1 LDYIEEILG
10 EKVTRHPWDAK
21 GSFPL
26 YLIGEYEYFDTMIG
40 TQECLIVVPREG
52 LRPTPALKKHIA
64 RIQQTRNMPVILE
77 LAALSR
83 QRRQTLITE
92 KIPFIV
98 PGKQLYLP
106 FMGAMLQ
113 EKFDNEAPQVEMLQP
128 SAQMLLFWFI
138 YQKCAPL
145 YQSQL
150 PDKFGFSAMTIS
162 KAAAQLTGTG
172 LLDVHKDGV
181 QKVLTSPLPA
191 KELFEKARPF
201 LFDPVRR
208 RFYIAKSDVQESFF
222 VAGETA
228 LADKSMLN
236 PPNVGVYGT
245 AKATKPASATTQ
257 LIDGGK
263 QCELEIWRYDPTII
277 SGENYA
283 DSLSLA
289 MSLARIHDERV
300 DMSIDE
306 MLREGVWE

>member
-1 LDYIEEILG
+1 MEYIEEILG
-10 EKVTRHPWDAK
+10 EKATRRPWDAK

-26 YLIGEYEYFDTMIG
+26 FLIGEYEFFNTMIG
-40 TQECLIVVPREG
+40 QRECLIIVPREE

-64 RIQQTRNMPVILE
+64 RIQQTRNMPVVLE
-77 LAALSR
+77 LPALSR
-83 QRRQTLITE
+83 QRRQTLIAE

-98 PGKQLYLP
+98 PGKQLFLP
-106 FMGAMLQ
+106 FMGALLQ
-113 EKFDNEAPQVEMLQP
+113 EKFDREAPQIETLQP

-150 PDKFGFSAMTIS
+150 PDKFRFTAMTIS
-162 KAAAQLTGTG
+162 KAAAQLINTG

-181 QKVLTSPLPA
+181 QKVLTSQLPA

-208 RFYIAKSDVQESFF
+208 RFYIDKADMQENFF
-222 VAGETA
+222 TAGESA

-236 PPNVGVYGT
+236 PPNVEVYGT
-245 AKATKPASATTQ
+245 AKALKPASATLQ

-263 QCELEIWRYDPTII
+263 QCELEIWRYDSTIL
-277 SGENYA
+277 SGENFA
-283 DSLSLA
+283 DPLSLA
-289 MSLARIHDERV
+289 ISLTHIRDERIE
-300 DMSIDE
+300 MSIDE
-306 MLREGVWE
+306 MLKGVWG

>member
-1 LDYIEEILG
+1 MDYIEETLG

-26 YLIGEYEYFDTMIG
+26 FLIGEYEFFDTMIG
-40 TQECLIVVPREG
+40 AQGCLIIVPKEG

-64 RIQQTRNMPVILE
+64 RIQQTRNMPVVLE

-83 QRRQTLITE
+83 QRRQTLIAE

-98 PGKQLYLP
+98 PGKQLFLP
-106 FMGAMLQ
+106 FMGTMLQ
-113 EKFDNEAPQVEMLQP
+113 EKYDSEAPQIETLQP

-150 PDKFGFSAMTIS
+150 SDKFGFTAMTIS
-162 KAAAQLTGTG
+162 KAAAQLTSIG
-172 LLDVHKDGV
+172 LLDVHKNGV
-181 QKVLTSPLPA
+181 QKVLTSRLPA

-222 VAGETA
+222 VAGESS

-236 PPNVGVYGT
+236 PPNVEVYGM
-245 AKATKPASATTQ
+245 AKTIKPASATTQ

-263 QCELEIWRYDPTII
+263 QCELEIWRYDPTIL
-277 SGENYA
+277 SRENCA
-283 DSLSLA
+283 DPLSLA
-289 MSLARIHDERV
+289 MSLARIRDERV
-300 DMSIDE
+300 EISIDD
-306 MLREGVWE
+306 MLKGVWG

>member
-10 EKVTRHPWDAK
+10 ERVTRHPWDAK

-26 YLIGEYEYFDTMIG
+26 YLIGEYEFFDTMIG
-40 TQECLIVVPREG
+40 AQGCLIIVPKEG
-52 LRPTPALKKHIA
+52 LRPTPALKKNIA
-64 RIQQTRNMPVILE
+64 RIQQARNMPVVLE

-83 QRRQTLITE
+83 QRRQTLIAE
-92 KIPFIV
+92 KIPFVV
-98 PGKQLYLP
+98 PGKQLFLP
-106 FMGAMLQ
+106 FMGVLLQ
-113 EKFDNEAPQVEMLQP
+113 EKFDREASQIETLQP

-162 KAAAQLTGTG
+162 KAAAQLTGAG

-181 QKVLTSPLPA
+181 QKVLTSQLPA
-191 KELFEKARPF
+191 KELFDGARPV

-208 RFYIAKSDVQESFF
+208 RFYIDKSDVQGSFF
-222 VAGETA
+222 TAGETA

-236 PPNVGVYGT
+236 PPNVDVYGS
-245 AKATKPASATTQ
+245 AKTVKPASATTQ

-263 QCELEIWRYDPTII
+263 QCELEIWRYDPTIL
-277 SGENYA
+277 SGENCA
-283 DSLSLA
+283 DPLSLA
-289 MSLARIHDERV
+289 MSLAHIRDERV
-300 DMSIDE
+300 EMSIDE
-306 MLREGVWE
+306 MLRGVWG